1 MRTVIEE
8 LPNLTDSMAFNEREL
23 ADQNRQL
30 ISRIRELEGHV
41 FDQEQELLRSQS
53 DLHKLQELR
62 DENLLLTKRVFTLE
76 EVCQK
81 FRERLASLTN
91 HCHPRIDS
99 NSTAGKV
106 HLPPPSLGVR
116 NKCLERELEKREEE
130 RISLTRERDYY
141 KAKFEELE
149 LYLKEKE
156 LEDKHLLLRF
166 QARREADKDLIK
178 GLQETNHFLD
188 QSMIRLNRQLGFQP
202 SDQPQREMTL
212 DGQEDEN
219 YIDLEMESK
228 GT

>member
-62 DENLLLTKRVFTLE
+62 EENLLLTKRVFTLE

-91 HCHPRIDS
+91 HCRIDS

-149 LYLKEKE
+149 SYLKEKE
-156 LEDKHLLLRF
+156 LEDKHLFLRF
-166 QARREADKDLIK
+166 RARREADKDLIK

-188 QSMIRLNRQLGFQP
+188 QSMIRLNRQLGLQP
-202 SDQPQREMTL
+202 SDQPQRGMAV
-212 DGQEDEN
+212 DDQEDEN